1 MRMQIL
7 RRTKRGKGA
16 VAGGKSPDK
25 AQVILC
31 GLLLFVASTLT
42 ALALAPQQQPSNA
55 KPPADQQQISKEFP
69 DGPGKDT
76 FLRTCSRCHSP
87 TNVLANG
94 QDEQGWENTI
104 TKMVSLGATG
114 SDEDFT
120 DILDYL
126 VKNFPAPSPVNV
138 NKATADQLE
147 TGLKLAQKDAEAVV
161 AYRQK
166 NGDFK
171 TLDDLKKV
179 PGIDPAKLDAKKNMI
194 VFQ

>member
-1 MRMQIL
+1 MRMRML
-7 RRTKRGKGA
+7 RRSKQRKGTSA
-16 VAGGKSPDK
+16 RSKGPDR

-42 ALALAPQQQPSNA
+42 ALALSPQQQPDA
-55 KPPADQQQISKEFP
+55 KPVVDPQQVSKEFP

-87 TNVLANG
+87 TNVMANG

-114 SDEDFT
+114 SDEDFS
-120 DILDYL
+120 DVLDYL
-126 VKNFPAPSPVNV
+126 VKNFPPQPPVNV

-147 TGLKLAQKDAEAVV
+147 TGLKLTQKDAEAVV

-166 NGDFK
+166 SGDFK

-179 PGIDPAKLDAKKNMI
+179 PGIDPAKLDAKKNVI

>member
-1 MRMQIL
+1 MRMRML
-7 RRTKRGKGA
+7 TRTKRRERNGA
-16 VAGGKSPDK
+16 GSNFPAK

-31 GLLLFVASTLT
+31 GLLLFVASTIT
-42 ALALAPQQQPSNA
+42 ALALAPQQQPDA
-55 KPPADQQQISKEFP
+55 KPPADQQQVSKEFP

-87 TNVLANG
+87 TNVMAKG

-104 TKMVSLGATG
+104 TRMVSLGATG
-114 SDEDFT
+114 SDEDFS
-120 DILDYL
+120 DVLDYL

-161 AYRQK
+161 SYRQK

-179 PGIDPAKLDAKKNMI
+179 PGIDPAKLDAKKNVI